1 MYTDRKIWLA
11 QSEKNLYLL
20 PSMANRHGLIAGAT
34 GTGKTITMKVMAES
48 FSDMGVPVFLADV
61 KGDLSGMCKPGQ
73 DSADIRQRL
82 ERFGIENFAYQ
93 KYPTRFWDIFGEQ
106 GIPVRVTVSSMGPTL
121 LARLLGLTEVQTG
134 VLNIAFKVAD
144 DNGLLLLDLKD
155 LRAMLQFVGDNRAE
169 FTTAYG
175 NVSAASI
182 GAIQRALL
190 SFEDEGAEQFFGEP
204 ELNIKDWMRTDM
216 DGRGYINILS
226 SRRLIQS
233 PTVYGTFLLWML
245 SELFESLPEAGD
257 MDKPRLVFFFDEAHM
272 LFRDA
277 PAVLLQKVEQTVKL
291 IRSRGVGVYFVTQSP
306 GDIPD
311 TVLAQLS
318 NRVQHALR
326 AYTPAELKAVRVAA
340 QSFRA
345 NPAFQAE
352 DAIMELG
359 VGEALTSFLD
369 ENGVPAM
376 VERTKIICPQSLM
389 APPEPMVRAKV
400 MMHDG
405 MEKYDDFVDNVSA
418 YEVLTEEAERA
429 EAAEQAE
436 ADRKA
441 QEKAEAE
448 AEKQRLKE
456 EEADRKRQ
464 LKLADEER
472 RRQQKLADE
481 ERRRQ
486 QKLAD
491 EARRKAERQQEK
503 LEAEAKRKAE
513 RRAAKIESQLISA
526 GGQVLKRGL
535 LGVLKKR

>member
-1 MYTDRKIWLA
+1 MYKDKKIWLA
-11 QSEKNLYLL
+11 QSDKNLFLL
-20 PSMANRHGLIAGAT
+20 PNMANRHGLIAGAT

-48 FSDMGVPVFLADV
+48 FSDMGVPVFMADV
-61 KGDLSGMCKPGQ
+61 KGDVSGLCMPGA
-73 DSADIRQRL
+73 DSADMRGRI
-82 ERFGIENFAYQ
+82 ERFGIEGFEY
-93 KYPTRFWDIFGEQ
+93 KPYPTRFWDIFGEQ
-106 GIPVRVTVSSMGPTL
+106 GHPVRVTISDMGPVL
-121 LARLLGLTEVQTG
+121 LARLLGLTDVQAG
-134 VLNIAFKVAD
+134 VLNIVFKVAD
-144 DNGLLLLDLKD
+144 EHGLLLLDMKD
-155 LRAMLQFVGDNRAE
+155 LRAMLQFVGNNRAE
-169 FTTAYG
+169 FTTQYG

-190 SFEDEGAEQFFGEP
+190 AFEDEDGEIFFGEP
-204 ELNIKDWMRTDM
+204 ALNIRDWMRTAA
-216 DGRGYINILS
+216 DGRGMINVLDCVK
-226 SRRLIQS
+226 LVQN
-233 PTVYGTFLLWML
+233 PTLYASFLLWML
-245 SELFESLPEAGD
+245 SELFEILPEAGD
-257 MDKPRLVFFFDEAHM
+257 LDKPRMVFFFDEAHM

-326 AYTPAELKAVRVAA
+326 AYTPAELKAVRAA
-340 QSFRA
+340 ARAFRP

-369 ENGVPAM
+369 EAGVPTV

-389 APPEPMVRAKV
+389 SVPEPMVRAKV

-405 MEKYDDFVDNVSA
+405 MEKYDEFVDNVSA
-418 YEVLTEEAERA
+418 YEVLTAEREKA
-429 EAAEQAE
+429 ETAKQEE

-441 QEKAEAE
+441 REKEEAQ
-448 AEKQRLKE
+448 AEKLRLKE
-456 EEADRKRQ
+456 QEA
-464 LKLADEER
+464 ER
-472 RRQQKLADE
+472 RRKQKLE
-481 ERRRQ
+481 
-486 QKLAD
+486 D
-491 EARRKAERQQEK
+491 EAR
-503 LEAEAKRKAE
+503 RKAE

-535 LGVLKKR
+535 LGVLKKW